1 MGGGRYPSHCKAL
14 MISQKYELA
23 ANKSMLKI
31 LDFAVIFKM
40 NYLNFWNRI
49 QGTINCAILESGI
62 GGSGDPKKTLPKALR
77 TQALT
82 ALTSNFGLVGLVQ
95 YAW

>member
-1 MGGGRYPSHCKAL
+1 

-49 QGTINCAILESGI
+49 QGTINCAILESRI
-62 GGSGDPKKTLPKALR
+62 GESGDPRRKWEEMGEQER
-77 TQALT
+77 ERE
-82 ALTSNFGLVGLVQ
+82 SE
-95 YAW
+95 